1 MDSAVDMKKRRRLQA
16 LQKQSQQNNQA
27 EAAQKAAETQD
38 TEPKKGFSIAQ
49 ADCDLGMSP
58 QIMKGSVFSK
68 KKGGGGLTSPIVHAD
83 KFKLG
88 KR

>member
-1 MDSAVDMKKRRRLQA
+1 M
-16 LQKQSQQNNQA
+16 NNA
-27 EAAQKAAETQD
+27 AAQAQAAAKQD
-38 TEPKKGFSIAQ
+38 TEPKGGFKLAGN
-49 ADCDLGMSP
+49 DCDLGMSP
-58 QIMKGSVFSK
+58 QVMKGSVFSK